1 MKEEFKYIT
10 MLAIARIMSVGD
22 VELNPSSMSSKT
34 VWSSLLLQSLI
45 HVLKSALSD
54 QVYDFEESNKT
65 TNSWANSQKSYFWD
79 HDKIRK
85 FIETCNDI
93 AMANGK
99 LKNKLDNEHI
109 FEGNWLECI
118 HNDIKKRLMKHN
130 KNIDG
135 SKSIQLLNSV
145 RNAVSPM

>member
-1 MKEEFKYIT
+1 VKEEFKYIT

-65 TNSWANSQKSYFWD
+65 TNS
-79 HDKIRK
+79 
-85 FIETCNDI
+85 
-93 AMANGK
+93 
-99 LKNKLDNEHI
+99 
-109 FEGNWLECI
+109 
-118 HNDIKKRLMKHN
+118 
-130 KNIDG
+130 
-135 SKSIQLLNSV
+135 
-145 RNAVSPM
+145 